1 MLQLNGLP
9 LSLIASLG
17 MPGHAW
23 QCSSKITSSIRR
35 FNFITPTV
43 FDMLKLKNSAIWLV
57 ESIFAFNHAHL
68 KLHYQFAALI
78 DMKLHAQN
86 QLYTSISF
94 RDIKVLKASLG
105 MPGHAWP
112 HPPKFITLIDM
123 KLHAQKQQKNQ
134 KKRFQKNHKGHYGA
148 LFKPQKYIHQWLFF
162 FFFCKIQK
170 PYFWALHIK
179 WDPAPLRHPNFM
191 TSFRNT
197 DILTVMKS

>member
-1 MLQLNGLP
+1 
-9 LSLIASLG
+9 

-23 QCSSKITSSIRR
+23 PCSSKITSSIRR

-43 FDMLKLKNSAIWLV
+43 FDILKLKNSAIWLV

-68 KLHYQFAALI
+68 KLHDQFVALI

-86 QLYTSISF
+86 KLYTSISF

-148 LFKPQKYIHQWLFF
+148 WFKPQKSIHQWL

-170 PYFWALHIK
+170 PYFWALYIK
-179 WDPAPLRHPNFM
+179 RDPAPLRHPNFM

>member
-43 FDMLKLKNSAIWLV
+43 FDILKLKNSAIWLV

-68 KLHYQFAALI
+68 KLHDQFVA
-78 DMKLHAQN
+78 
-86 QLYTSISF
+86 
-94 RDIKVLKASLG
+94 
-105 MPGHAWP
+105 
-112 HPPKFITLIDM
+112 LIDM

-148 LFKPQKYIHQWLFF
+148 WFKPQKSIHQWLFF
-162 FFFCKIQK
+162 FCKIQK
-170 PYFWALHIK
+170 LYFWALYIK
-179 WDPAPLRHPNFM
+179 WDPTLLRHPNFM